1 MVPIIDVLNGEIT
14 QKKKKRKKNARAPG
28 KTRSLIHRDYSAP
41 LLSVRILFVN
51 LKGGVICYTT
61 IR

>member
-14 QKKKKRKKNARAPG
+14 QKKKKKARAPG